1 MARASRNLLAAL
13 LLVLTLASSASAE
26 CAWVLWAEIEM
37 LASGNSHVQWVADGM
52 PTFQDCDASLKANLT
67 TRSRPEQGTT
77 VEVRSNQIVR
87 KGPVTWIHTYHCLP
101 DTVDPRGPKGSGR

>member
-1 MARASRNLLAAL
+1 MMRLGRRGSVLVAFY
-13 LLVLTLASSASAE
+13 VLTSAATAYAE

-37 LASGNSHVQWVADGM
+37 LASGNSHVQWVADGV
-52 PTFQDCDASLKANLT
+52 PTFQDCDVSLKAT
-67 TRSRPEQGTT
+67 MKTQSRPEPGTT

-101 DTVDPRGPKGSGR
+101 DTVDPRGGPKR